1 MIQRIQS
8 LYLLLVIILSSVT
21 LYFSLTNN
29 FEIELNFWF
38 YKFYGFYIIP
48 IFGFLSLLFYSKRKV
63 QSILCLLLILFN
75 IIVITFYVLKVFQG
89 NINRIILIVVGVSF
103 LESVLLI
110 LARIAIDKD
119 EKLVRS
125 IDRIR

>member
-38 YKFYGFYIIP
+38 YKFYIIP

-75 IIVITFYVLKVFQG
+75 MIVITFYVLKVFQG

-103 LESVLLI
+103 LESILLI
-110 LARIAIDKD
+110 LARIAINKD

>member
-38 YKFYGFYIIP
+38 YKFYGFYLIP

-110 LARIAIDKD
+110 LARIAINKD
-119 EKLVRS
+119 EN
-125 IDRIR
+125 

>member
-38 YKFYGFYIIP
+38 YKFYIIP

-110 LARIAIDKD
+110 LARSAIDKD

>member
-8 LYLLLVIILSSVT
+8 LYFLLVIILSSVT

-38 YKFYGFYIIP
+38 YKFYIIP

-110 LARIAIDKD
+110 LARSAIDKD